1 MEILK
6 KIFFFIVFFLTL
18 SHGFGN
24 SVSLSEEQLFVVENQ
39 DERQSSNEDL
49 FPEFDEQE
57 DENFIDVYVPCSYIS
72 VTKES
77 IYSEWFPFYAAYNF
91 TFWQPPQN
99 S

>member
-1 MEILK
+1 M
-6 KIFFFIVFFLTL
+6 FFLTL

-24 SVSLSEEQLFVVENQ
+24 SVSLSKEQFFVVENQ
-39 DERQSSNEDL
+39 DEKQSSNEDL

-57 DENFIDVYVPCSYIS
+57 DVGFIDIYVSCGCFSAI
-72 VTKES
+72 KEL
-77 IYSEWFPFYAAYNF
+77 IYPKEFPFCASCDF

>member
-1 MEILK
+1 MGILK
-6 KIFFFIVFFLTL
+6 KISFFIVFFLTL

-24 SVSLSEEQLFVVENQ
+24 SVSLSKEQFFVVENQ
-39 DERQSSNEDL
+39 DEKQSSNEDL

-57 DENFIDVYVPCSYIS
+57 DGGFIDIYVPYCFQS
-72 VTKES
+72 VTKER
-77 IYSEWFPFYAAYNF
+77 IYSKEFPFYTSCNF